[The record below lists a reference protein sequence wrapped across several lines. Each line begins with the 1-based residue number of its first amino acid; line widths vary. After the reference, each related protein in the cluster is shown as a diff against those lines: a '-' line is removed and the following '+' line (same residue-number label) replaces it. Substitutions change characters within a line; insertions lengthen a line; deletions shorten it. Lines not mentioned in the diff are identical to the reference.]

1 MLMNCIVQKF
11 GGTSVATL
19 ERIKHVA
26 ELIAKAHKKH
36 STAVVV
42 SAMAGV
48 TNKFIEDAHNL
59 GSFEGDAE
67 YDSVVSSG
75 ELVTAGLMAITLK
88 NMGLKS
94 RSYAGWQVPIKT
106 SNQYGAAIIQ
116 SVDPANLE
124 NDLQSGVIPVICGF
138 QGISSENKVTT
149 LGRGGSDL
157 TAVAISDAIKADL
170 CEIYSDV
177 DGVYTIDPN
186 LYPQARRIDKIH
198 YNEMKEMAALGAK
211 VLQEQSV
218 DYAMKK
224 NVRIRV
230 ASSFVENEGTII
242 CSDISRRK
250 FSGLAITQNLSQ
262 FEINHKLKSFLPITE
277 LLEQY
282 FIRCEVRKI
291 SNGKLSILIDRQK
304 IPLLQSLLS
313 KESYIQNVKQ
323 ELVRRNVSRIS
334 VIGSNFTQDDCGKIT
349 SFLNE
354 EKIEVFYCSTRKNGI
369 NLMVLTEDL
378 LKSIDILHESC
389 GLK

>member
-1 MLMNCIVQKF
+1 MTCIVQKF

-26 ELIAKAHKKH
+26 ELVAKAH
-36 STAVVV
+36 ARQQVVVVV

-48 TNKFIEDAHNL
+48 TNKFVECAQRL
-59 GSFEGDAE
+59 GSCEGDPE

-75 ELVTAGLMAITLK
+75 ELVTAGLIAITLK

-94 RSYAGWQVPIKT
+94 RSYAGWQVPIDT
-106 SNQYGAAIIQ
+106 SCNYGSAVIQ
-116 SVDPANLE
+116 SVNPNNIE
-124 NDLQSGVIPVICGF
+124 NDLQNGIIPIVCGF
-138 QGISSENKVTT
+138 QGISSENRVTT

-157 TAVAISDAIKADL
+157 TAVAVSDAIKAKL

-177 DGVYTIDPN
+177 DGIYTVDPN
-186 LYPQARRIDKIH
+186 VYPKACRINKIH

-242 CSDISRRK
+242 CSDISERK

-262 FEINHKLKSFLPITE
+262 FKIYHSLESHIPIIK
-277 LLEQY
+277 LLEQH
-282 FIRCEVRKI
+282 FIRCEIPKI
-291 SNGKLSILIDRQK
+291 SDCKFNILIDRQK
-304 IPLLQSLLS
+304 VPLMQALLS
-313 KESYIQNVKQ
+313 KENDIQNVSQ
-323 ELVRRNVSRIS
+323 EMIRKNFSRIS
-334 VIGSNFTQDDCGKIT
+334 VIGSNFTHDDIEKIT
-349 SFLNE
+349 VDLN
-354 EKIEVFYCSTRKNGI
+354 KSKVEVFYCSIRKNGI
-369 NLMVLTEDL
+369 NLIVSTENL
-378 LKSIDILHESC
+378 LKSIEVLHKSC
-389 GLK
+389 GFII

>member
-1 MLMNCIVQKF
+1 MGCIVQKF

-26 ELIAKAHKKH
+26 KLIAQAHEKQRV
-36 STAVVV
+36 TVVV

-48 TNKFIEDAHNL
+48 TNKFVEYAHDL
-59 GSFEGDAE
+59 GSVEGDAE

-75 ELVTAGLMAITLK
+75 ELVTAGLIAITLK

-94 RSYAGWQVPIKT
+94 RSYAGWQIPIET
-106 SNQYGAAIIQ
+106 SCRYGSAVIQ
-116 SVDPANLE
+116 SVNPNNIE
-124 NDLQSGVIPVICGF
+124 NDLENEVIPIVCGF
-138 QGISSENKVTT
+138 QGISSENRVTT

-157 TAVAISDAIKADL
+157 TAVAISDALKADL

-177 DGVYTIDPN
+177 DGVYTVDPN
-186 LYPQARRIDKIH
+186 LYPQACRIDKIH

-242 CSDISRRK
+242 CSDVSKRK
-250 FSGLAITQNLSQ
+250 FSGLAITPNLSQ
-262 FEINHKLKSFLPITE
+262 FEIYHELKSFLPITE
-277 LLEQY
+277 LMEQY
-282 FIRCEVRKI
+282 FIRCEVLKI
-291 SNGKLSILIDRQK
+291 SNGKFSILVDRQK

-313 KESYIQNVKQ
+313 KESYIQTAKQ
-323 ELVRRNVSRIS
+323 ELVRKNISRIS
-334 VIGSNFTQDDCGKIT
+334 IIGSNFTQNDCEKVI
-349 SFLNE
+349 SDLNRS
-354 EKIEVFYCSTRKNGI
+354 KIEVFYCSIRKNGI
-369 NLMVLTEDL
+369 NLIVLTENL
-378 LKSIDILHESC
+378 LKSIEVLHENC
-389 GLK
+389 GLEK

>member
-1 MLMNCIVQKF
+1 MACIVQKF

-26 ELIAKAHKKH
+26 ELIAEAH
-36 STAVVV
+36 STKQVAVVV

-48 TNKFIEDAHNL
+48 TNKFVEYAQNL
-59 GSFEGDAE
+59 GSFEGDAD

-75 ELVTAGLMAITLK
+75 ELVTAGLLAITLK

-94 RSYAGWQVPIKT
+94 RSYAGWQIPIET
-106 SNQYGAAIIQ
+106 SSNYGSAIIQ
-116 SVDPANLE
+116 SVDPTNLE
-124 NDLQSGVIPVICGF
+124 KDLREGIIPVICGF
-138 QGISSENKVTT
+138 QGISSENRITT

-157 TAVAISDAIKADL
+157 TAVAVSDALKAEL

-177 DGVYTIDPN
+177 DGVYTVDPN
-186 LYPQARRIDKIH
+186 LYPQARRIDKVH

-224 NVRIRV
+224 NVRVRV
-230 ASSFVENEGTII
+230 ASSFVENEGTTIS
-242 CSDISRRK
+242 SDVTVRK

-262 FEINHKLKSFLPITE
+262 LKICHKAESHLPIIE

-282 FIRCEVRKI
+282 FIRCEVLKV
-291 SNGKLSILIDRQK
+291 SNGKFSILIDRLK

-313 KESYIQNVKQ
+313 KESYILNVKR
-323 ELVRRNVSRIS
+323 EMVRKNFSRVS
-334 VIGSNFTQDDCGKIT
+334 VIGSEFTQDDGEKLI
-349 SFLNE
+349 SVLRE
-354 EKIEVFYCSTRKNGI
+354 AKIEVFYCSIRKNGI
-369 NLMVLTEDL
+369 NLIVLTESL
-378 LKSIDILHESC
+378 LKSIDVLHKNC
-389 GLK
+389 GLGI